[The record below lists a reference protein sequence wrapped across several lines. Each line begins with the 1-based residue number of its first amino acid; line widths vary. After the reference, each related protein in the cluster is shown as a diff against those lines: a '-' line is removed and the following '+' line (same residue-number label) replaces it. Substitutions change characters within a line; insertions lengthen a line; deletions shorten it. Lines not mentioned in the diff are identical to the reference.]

1 MSIDVNEVV
10 YYRGNSGA
18 RIIAKVRKVNRVNSK
33 VEVLA
38 IGNRVVNSPNP
49 VDVYKGY
56 LRRATPDMI
65 ELVFNIHLD
74 PAMY

>member
-10 YYRGNSGA
+10 YYRSNTGA

-38 IGNRVVNSPNP
+38 IGNRVVNRPNP

-56 LRRATPDMI
+56 LRRASPGMI

>member
-10 YYRGNSGA
+10 YYRSNAGA

-38 IGNRVVNSPNP
+38 IGNRVVNRPNP

-56 LRRATPDMI
+56 LRRASPDMI
-65 ELVFNIHLD
+65 ELVFNIHLN

>member
-1 MSIDVNEVV
+1 MSIDINEVV

-38 IGNRVVNSPNP
+38 IGNRVVNRPNP

-56 LRRATPDMI
+56 LRRASPDMI

>member
-10 YYRGNSGA
+10 YYRSNTGA

-38 IGNRVVNSPNP
+38 IGNRVVNRPNP

-56 LRRATPDMI
+56 LRRASPDMI
-65 ELVFNIHLD
+65 ELVFNIHLN

>member
-1 MSIDVNEVV
+1 MSIDINEVV
-10 YYRGNSGA
+10 YYRSDAGA

-38 IGNRVVNSPNP
+38 IDKRVVDRPNP
-49 VDVYKGY
+49 INVYKGC
-56 LRRATPDMI
+56 LRRASPDMI
-65 ELVFNIHLD
+65 ELVFNRHLD

>member
-1 MSIDVNEVV
+1 MKISVNEVV
-10 YYRGNSGA
+10 YYRSNSGD
-18 RIIAKVRKVNRVNSK
+18 RVIAKVRKVNRVNSK

-38 IGNRVVNSPNP
+38 VGDKVVYRPNP
-49 VDVYKGY
+49 VEVWKGY
-56 LRRATPDMI
+56 LRRATPDML

>member
-10 YYRGNSGA
+10 YYRSSTGA

-38 IGNRVVNSPNP
+38 IGNRVVNRPNP

-56 LRRATPDMI
+56 LRRASPDMI
-65 ELVFNIHLD
+65 ELVFNIHLN

>member
-1 MSIDVNEVV
+1 M
-10 YYRGNSGA
+10 YGN
-18 RIIAKVRKVNRVNSK
+18 NSK